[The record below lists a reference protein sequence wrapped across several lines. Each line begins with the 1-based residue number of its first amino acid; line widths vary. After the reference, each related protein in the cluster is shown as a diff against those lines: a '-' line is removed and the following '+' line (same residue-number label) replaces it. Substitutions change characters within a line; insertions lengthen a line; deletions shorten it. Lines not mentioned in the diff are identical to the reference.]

1 MTTNRHNIPK
11 GRANAIIRIQLA
23 RLWSCSDRAA
33 RYTLANFHTESSDD
47 SCDILSIPSEPAE
60 HQRLHNPAEIMTF
73 LAKTDVRAYNTLHAL
88 REAWRGFGPPNYG
101 GQNRIDNSV

>member
-11 GRANAIIRIQLA
+11 GRVNAISRIQPA

-33 RYTLANFHTESSDD
+33 RHTFADFHTESSDD
-47 SCDILSIPSEPAE
+47 PCDILSIPSEFAE
-60 HQRLHNPAEIMTF
+60 HWQLNSPAEITTF

-88 REAWRGFGPPNYG
+88 REAWRGFEPPNYG